1 MNKKLFFTLL
11 LLVFVSAPVLFTSC
25 NSCSDR
31 RAGDL
36 DKLPGVYRGEATI
49 VLPDHVK
56 TMVPP
61 EAKGMIPEGPIPC
74 GIEITADSNGTL
86 ALRLVNF
93 TMPVR
98 GITVD
103 PASATATSTDD
114 AFSLKGGGN
123 VNVGTRKMSYS
134 HEGKVQHDSLALD
147 ITVSVIP
154 FVVEPKIV
162 FKGKKKH

>member
-1 MNKKLFFTLL
+1 MNKNLFFTLL
-11 LLVFVSAPVLFTSC
+11 LLVFVPAPVLFTSC
-25 NSCSDR
+25 NSCSDHH
-31 RAGDL
+31 AGDI

-49 VLPDHVK
+49 VLSDHVK
-56 TMVPP
+56 AMVPP

-86 ALRLVNF
+86 ALKLVNF

-103 PASATATSTDD
+103 PASATATSSGD
-114 AFSLKGGGN
+114 AFSLKGSGN

-134 HEGKVQHDSLALD
+134 HEEKVQHDSLNLNA
-147 ITVSVIP
+147 TVSIIP

-162 FKGKKKH
+162 FKGKKNR